1 MALLLA
7 LHVMAEAYMQA
18 VAENA
23 NEACELS
30 ERDAKEA
37 FIPFSRIDAQK
48 DKHTGRCERLLCRD
62 DARMLLLAS
71 HAVAEACRQAIAEKV
86 EGAHEVSEKDAAEA
100 VCQVFTN
107 SLEYEPAMPVA
118 TACAGSAALQGVI
131 PCRLHQER
139 IACRDLGYKT
149 TRRFAYSTGDGSLK
163 LNSPRTRT
171 KSHY

>member
-1 MALLLA
+1 MRRKHASSVRRMLKRRSCLSA
-7 LHVMAEAYMQA
+7 AMLHRKT
-18 VAENA
+18 
-23 NEACELS
+23 S
-30 ERDAKEA
+30 THGD
-37 FIPFSRIDAQK
+37 
-48 DKHTGRCERLLCRD
+48 ERLLCRD

-86 EGAHEVSEKDAAEA
+86 DGAHEVSEKDAAEA